1 MLQICIACT
10 TAFSSGAET
19 CPNCGSPDWIDEGA
33 EFPIV
38 GETGP
43 EDLPGDL
50 PLSVRAQVDGG
61 EIVPVKAKPTKG
73 S

>member
-19 CPNCGSPDWIDEGA
+19 CPNCGSPDWIDEGT
-33 EFPIV
+33 EFPK
-38 GETGP
+38 P
-43 EDLPGDL
+43 E
-50 PLSVRAQVDGG
+50 
-61 EIVPVKAKPTKG
+61 PVEPPKAKPTKG